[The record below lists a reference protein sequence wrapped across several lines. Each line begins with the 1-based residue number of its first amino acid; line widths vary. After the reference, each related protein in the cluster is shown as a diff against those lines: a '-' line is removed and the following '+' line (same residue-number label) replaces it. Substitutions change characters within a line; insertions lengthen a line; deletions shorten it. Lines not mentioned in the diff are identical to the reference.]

1 MIKCCIFDLDGTVLN
16 TLDTIRYHLNKTL
29 ARHGCAVLS
38 LDETRRFVGNGAR
51 RLLER
56 ALGKSEVVDPE
67 KIDTALSDYLASYD
81 CDPYRSTEMFDGIDT
96 LTAKLHSLG
105 IRLVLLSNK
114 QHSATVSVA
123 QKFFPGIFDTVQG
136 GIDGT
141 PLKPDP
147 IAAKNLLCK
156 MGISPSEVAFIG
168 DSEVDM
174 QTAKNLGAS
183 LTIGVSWGFRST
195 CELLRSG
202 ADVIAYDADEIFREV
217 TKK

>member
-1 MIKCCIFDLDGTVLN
+1 MNAQTQWLT
-16 TLDTIRYHLNKTL
+16 KTL
-29 ARHGCAVLS
+29 ENWLEFAKEDFYYPPGEALIVYGMGYDHWAVQTQQKAFAAAAMLAARS
-38 LDETRRFVGNGAR
+38 
-51 RLLER
+51 
-56 ALGKSEVVDPE
+56 KDPE